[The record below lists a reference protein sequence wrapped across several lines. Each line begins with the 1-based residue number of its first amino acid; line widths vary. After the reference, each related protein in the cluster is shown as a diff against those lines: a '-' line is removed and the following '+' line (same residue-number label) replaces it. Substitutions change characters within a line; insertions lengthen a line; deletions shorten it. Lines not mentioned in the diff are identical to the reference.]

1 MRQVDPATA
10 RIEVVAA
17 VIVSGGRIFCCRRA
31 ADRSAGLKWEFPG
44 GKVER
49 GESPRD
55 ALVRELREELDV
67 VVNVGELIHRG
78 MTTIGETLIELSC
91 FAATLAGAAP
101 ERSTD
106 HDQLGWFLPQDLIS
120 LDWAAPD
127 IPAVHEVVQQFAA
140 D

>member
-1 MRQVDPATA
+1 MGEGDSVTA

-17 VIVSGGRIFCCRRA
+17 VIVSEGRIFACRRS

-49 GESPRD
+49 GESPSD

-67 VVNVGELIHRG
+67 VVYVGGLIHRG
-78 MTTIGETLIELSC
+78 TTKVGETLIDLTC
-91 FAATLAGAAP
+91 FEAALVDVAP

-106 HDQLGWFLPQDLIS
+106 HDQLGWFLPQELIG

-127 IPAVHEVVQQFAA
+127 IPAVHEVVRRLVAK
-140 D
+140 